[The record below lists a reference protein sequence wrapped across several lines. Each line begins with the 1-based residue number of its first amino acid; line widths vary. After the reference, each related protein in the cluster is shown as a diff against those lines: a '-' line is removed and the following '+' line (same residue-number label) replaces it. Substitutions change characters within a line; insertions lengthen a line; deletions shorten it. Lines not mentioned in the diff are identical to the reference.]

1 MELLVLHSALGLVL
15 ELVLELVLVQMMLA
29 LAQVPQLQTKGS
41 SS

>member
-15 ELVLELVLVQMMLA
+15 ELVLVQEQMMLA

>member
-15 ELVLELVLVQMMLA
+15 ELVLVLVQMMLA